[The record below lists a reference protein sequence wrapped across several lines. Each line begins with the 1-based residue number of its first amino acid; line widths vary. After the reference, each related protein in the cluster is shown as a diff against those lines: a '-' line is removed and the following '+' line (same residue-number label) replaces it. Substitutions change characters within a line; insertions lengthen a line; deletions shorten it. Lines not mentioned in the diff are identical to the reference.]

1 MREALSGAG
10 TAIDICEVIDTNLS
24 TSSVTQEYGGIF
36 YGLLPHRLQGVD
48 DQGRTHRKVVCILW
62 MRMIAHMTPLI
73 GKLVKGEVRFFL

>member
-1 MREALSGAG
+1 MAMQRAAEAARRLAEQTGMELVVEKLMREALSGAG

-48 DQGRTHRKVVCILW
+48 DQGR
-62 MRMIAHMTPLI
+62 A
-73 GKLVKGEVRFFL
+73 